1 MTLQEMK
8 KKVLRMIEEISD
20 NPSLTDD
27 PDIAAKLNDVIN
39 QVMFEL
45 ARMKKI
51 PALAIETITE
61 DDLTLDLSTVNSFYQ
76 LDNMRFTNA
85 DGDELE
91 YDLFGTNAAFP
102 EAGTAKIYYYKYP
115 ERILDSTD
123 DTTYEF
129 ELSEDAL
136 EIMPYGVAADL
147 LKSDVSNNYGQVYE
161 SRYKEMLQILDS
173 RYSTGQI
180 YIESEVLFE

>member
-20 NPSLTDD
+20 STALTDD

-39 QVMFEL
+39 QVMFEI

-51 PALAIETITE
+51 PAKVIKTIAA
-61 DDLTLDLSTVNSFYQ
+61 DNLDLDLRTVEGFYQ

-85 DGDELE
+85 DGEELE

-102 EAGTAKIYYYKYP
+102 EAGKATIYYYKYP
-115 ERILDSTD
+115 ERITD
-123 DTTYEF
+123 DTDDTEYTF
-129 ELSEDAL
+129 ELSDDAL
-136 EIMPYGVAADL
+136 EVIPYGIAADL

-161 SRYKEMLQILDS
+161 TRYKEMLQTLDS